1 MLFCQYEQSFDPYVA
16 VTVIGK
22 LRLISSRDTAQ
33 WAAVRPK
40 GAIKPPS
47 QPLRR
52 LDWESGSN
60 LVSWGALGC
69 ANGGMYLNLFIWIC
83 ELY

>member
-60 LVSWGALGC
+60 LVCWGRLVAPREAC
-69 ANGGMYLNLFIWIC
+69 ASNLFIWIC